1 MEDVRGATNIGDQ
14 TKEGV
19 KSLTKKVKG
28 VADSAVEGAKSAAG
42 SNLINLLGKSLAI
55 GAIGYGLANR
65 DRLSAIPSAI
75 GIGAPVLG
83 GLLSLGNFLS
93 KRRK

>member
-1 MEDVRGATNIGDQ
+1 
-14 TKEGV
+14 
-19 KSLTKKVKG
+19 
-28 VADSAVEGAKSAAG
+28 
-42 SNLINLLGKSLAI
+42 LLGKSLAI